1 MQELGHN
8 LGHYS
13 AFESLKKN
21 YWAQNVVFTFFG
33 GQCCS
38 YWNKRHNEHHSKP
51 SIVS

>member
-1 MQELGHN
+1 MKKLGHD

-38 YWNKRHNEHHSKP
+38 Y
-51 SIVS
+51 